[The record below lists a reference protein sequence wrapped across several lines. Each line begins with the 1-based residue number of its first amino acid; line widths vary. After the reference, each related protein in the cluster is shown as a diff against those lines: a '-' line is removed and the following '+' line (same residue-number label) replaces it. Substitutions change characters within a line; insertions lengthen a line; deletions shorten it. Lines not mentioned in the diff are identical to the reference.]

1 MTSKTKEPAPQQPK
15 ANSGRT
21 IAEFRA
27 SHDTSFIVPT
37 KIKAALASMSGGW
50 LYEGEFVKLAG
61 ISLTQ
66 LGVYREQF
74 QEHVVVL
81 KGTQHG
87 GRRAWAATKALAKQM
102 QEMVA

>member
-1 MTSKTKEPAPQQPK
+1 MSKKVETPQPK
-15 ANSGRT
+15 QAPKSARS
-21 IAEFRA
+21 ISEFRA
-27 SHDTSFIVPT
+27 AHDTSFIVPA
-37 KIKAALASMSGGW
+37 KIKTALASMSGGW

-74 QEHVVVL
+74 AEHVVVL